1 MSFLLGEE
9 HELMRRTVREFAE
22 KEIPLARSKEI
33 DDKSEFPW
41 DLVKKAAALNLMGIT
56 VPEEYGGIGSDM
68 LSRAIAMEEIS
79 RANATLGI
87 IIAAHNL
94 CADAIHLYGNEEQK
108 QKYLVPLAK
117 GEILG
122 AFGLTEP
129 GAGSDTAAI
138 STTAVRDGDS
148 WVLNGAKC
156 FITNC
161 GPAEVYLVIAKTPQ
175 EEGVKG
181 PSAFIVE
188 KGTPGFSIGKIEE
201 KLGLHG
207 SATGELIFSDCRIP
221 AGNLVGQ
228 LGRGLHIA
236 LGVLDFGRICVAA
249 MAIGIAQA
257 SLEAAIEFAKQRKTF
272 GVPIIKHQAI
282 AFYIAEMATK
292 IEAARCLNYRA
303 ASLCDA
309 GQPFSKEAAMA
320 KYYAGEIAVWCADKA
335 IQIHGGY
342 GYTKN
347 FPVERYWREAKL
359 CEIGEG
365 TSEIQKIVISRLV
378 AG

>member
-1 MSFLLGEE
+1 MAYLLSEQ

-22 KEIPLARSKEI
+22 KEITLARSREI

-41 DLVKKAAALNLMGIT
+41 DLVKRAAELNLFGVTI
-56 VPEEYGGIGSDM
+56 PEEYGGVGSDM

-87 IIAAHNL
+87 IVGASGL
-94 CADAIHLYGNEEQK
+94 CADSINIAGTDEQK
-108 QKYLVPLAK
+108 RKYLVPLAK
-117 GEILG
+117 GEVLG

-129 GAGSDTAAI
+129 GAGSDAAAQQ
-138 STTAVRDGDS
+138 STAVRDGNF
-148 WVLNGAKC
+148 WVINGTKC

-161 GPAEVYLVIAKTPQ
+161 GPAEVYVVIAKTPE
-175 EEGVKG
+175 EEGVRG

-188 KGTPGFSIGKIEE
+188 KGTPGFTIGKLEE

-207 SATGELIFSDCRIP
+207 SATGELIFSDCRVP
-221 AGNLVGQ
+221 AENLLGQ
-228 LGRGLHIA
+228 LGRGLHTA
-236 LGVLDFGRICVAA
+236 LQVLDLGRICIAA
-249 MAIGIAQA
+249 MGIGIAQA
-257 SLEAAIEFAKQRKTF
+257 SLEAAVEFAKQRKTF
-272 GVPIIKHQAI
+272 GVPIVKHQAI
-282 AFYIAEMATK
+282 AFYLAEMATK
-292 IEAARCLNYRA
+292 IEAARSLNYRA

-309 GQPFSKEAAMA
+309 GQPFTKEAAMA
-320 KYYAGEIAVWCADKA
+320 KYFAGEIAVWCADRA

-342 GYTKN
+342 GYSKN

-378 AG
+378 TG